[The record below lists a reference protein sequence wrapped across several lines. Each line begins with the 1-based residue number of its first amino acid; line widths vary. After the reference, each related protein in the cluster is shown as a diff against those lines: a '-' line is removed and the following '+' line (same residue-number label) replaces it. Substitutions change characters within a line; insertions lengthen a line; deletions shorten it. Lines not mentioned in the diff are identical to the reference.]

1 MDIPR
6 DGHCLFLACIEAM
19 AHNRLPLPPAW
30 LSIARQEQHRHMRKA
45 LLNTCEK
52 EFHTDHKYSSM
63 HGGLFATSELKNEQN
78 KEQTLFQDMVDRLQK
93 GEYGQQSELAL
104 IACKYNVEII
114 VFENGTQ
121 QWIQKPTGTRQ
132 QKHVIALRWCRDSI
146 HYDWL
151 KQINSDEPK
160 RVTPLP
166 VSSKLGPN
174 FTDANNSPLP
184 TSQESNRSRQLKTF
198 LFTNQKGYRK
208 LLL

>member
-1 MDIPR
+1 M
-6 DGHCLFLACIEAM
+6 C
-19 AHNRLPLPPAW
+19 
-30 LSIARQEQHRHMRKA
+30 
-45 LLNTCEK
+45 
-52 EFHTDHKYSSM
+52 
-63 HGGLFATSELKNEQN
+63 
-78 KEQTLFQDMVDRLQK
+78 DRLQK
-93 GEYGQQSELAL
+93 GEYGQQNELAL

-184 TSQESNRSRQLKTF
+184 TSQESNRSRQLKKKFSHCSSFMDAVWKWT
-198 LFTNQKGYRK
+198 LQLPLLSVTEHFTSRILQQLDSISLNTKRFVQNQAIKK
-208 LLL
+208 KF